1 MTEAAQ
7 RKMTVEEF
15 LDWHDGT
22 DTRHML
28 IDGVI
33 VAMAP
38 PSQRHSTIQSNVDG
52 AIRARIQ
59 PPCRALTEAGLKLA
73 DDTCA
78 QADVAMTCEPPEL
91 ARLIE
96 APVLLVDVLSPTTR
110 KDDLGLKI
118 PAYKELTTVREI
130 WAVDSERRA
139 VQLTRRL
146 PDGQW
151 LESVSIREGV
161 VRSEVL
167 GQEVLLDEIYAG
179 TGL

>member
-7 RKMTVEEF
+7 RRMTVEEF

-22 DTRHML
+22 DIRHML

-38 PSQRHSTIQSNVDG
+38 PSQRHSTIAVNVAL
-52 AIRARIQ
+52 AIRSRIK
-59 PPCRALTEAGLKLA
+59 PPCRVLSEAGLKLA

-78 QADVAMTCEPPEL
+78 QADVAMTCEPPEP

-96 APVLLVDVLSPTTR
+96 APVLLVEVLSPSTR
-110 KDDLGLKI
+110 KDDLGIKV
-118 PAYKELTTVREI
+118 PAYKELPTVREI
-130 WAVDSERRA
+130 WAVDSERRT
-139 VQLTRRL
+139 VRLTRRL
-146 PDGQW
+146 ADGQW
-151 LESVSIREGV
+151 LESVPIREGA

-167 GQEVLLDEIYAG
+167 ESEVALEEIYAG